1 MSLHLVFVTSLVAQ
15 ANPATGYE
23 LANSALL
30 EGLQRAGV
38 RTTVVGC
45 AWPGQA
51 VAPGANTSLG
61 EVEVRTEKAGAG
73 LKLKWLL
80 MSLATRLP
88 MSSAKLRVIP
98 EATVRHAVAAA
109 GDFDGYV
116 LNGVA
121 LAGAFADVF
130 TGKPSIFVAH
140 NVEHRSSAENARN
153 AGSLIKR
160 ILFARDARLLKTLEN
175 ELRDQAAGVVAFAAE
190 DLTDLGVHP
199 QASVFLPLSIPR
211 STHLPEIT
219 QLTHDLALL
228 GTWTWHPNRI
238 GLEWFLKEVKPRLIE
253 DVRISVAG
261 STPDDLAVAWPD
273 VKFVGRIERATDFV
287 AASAVIP
294 LISRAGTGVQL
305 KTIETF
311 SLGLPS
317 VATTSSVR
325 GIATIPANCTLA
337 DDPADFAAALNEK
350 IRRARAGDRQRLDGR
365 MFADEQRAR
374 MDAGIQEMLRLL
386 SDKRSAL
393 KEDLS

>member
-51 VAPGANTSLG
+51 VAPGANASLG

-98 EATVRHAVAAA
+98 EEIVRQAVAEA

-130 TGKPSIFVAH
+130 TGKPSLFVAH

-253 DVRISVAG
+253 DVRISIAG

>member
-15 ANPATGYE
+15 ANPSTGYE
-23 LANSALL
+23 LANAALL

-51 VAPGANTSLG
+51 VAPGAEAALG

-88 MSSAKLRVIP
+88 MSSAKLRVIRK
-98 EATVRHAVAAA
+98 EAVRNAIASA
-109 GDFDGYV
+109 GPFDGYV

-121 LAGAFADVF
+121 LAGAFPDLF
-130 TGKPSIFVAH
+130 IGKPSIFVAH
-140 NVEHRSSAENARN
+140 NVEHRSSSENARN

-160 ILFARDARLLKTLEN
+160 ILFARDARLLKTLEHR
-175 ELRDQAAGVVAFAAE
+175 LRDQSTGVVTFAAE
-190 DLTDLGVHP
+190 DALDLGVP
-199 QASVFLPLSIPR
+199 ANRSVFLPLSIAR
-211 STHLPEIT
+211 STQLPET
-219 QLTHDLALL
+219 RELTHDLALL

-238 GLEWFLKEVKPRLIE
+238 GLEWFLNEVKPKLLD

-261 STPDDLAVAWPD
+261 STPADLASAWPD
-273 VKFVGRIERATDFV
+273 VDFVGKVDRATDFV

-325 GIATIPANCTLA
+325 GIAAIPGNCTIA
-337 DDPADFAAALNEK
+337 DDPEGFAAALNDK
-350 IRRARAGDRQRLDGR
+350 IRRARAGDLQRLDGR
-365 MFADEQRAR
+365 VFAQAQAEL
-374 MDAGIQEMLRLL
+374 MDAGIRQMLDMLTGPTSGAKEAL
-386 SDKRSAL
+386 S
-393 KEDLS
+393 

>member
-1 MSLHLVFVTSLVAQ
+1 MSLHLLFVTSLVAQ
-15 ANPATGYE
+15 ANPSTGYE
-23 LANSALL
+23 LANGALL
-30 EGLQRAGV
+30 EGLERAGV

-51 VAPGANTSLG
+51 VAPGAHASLG
-61 EVEVRTEKAGAG
+61 EVEVRTEKAGSG

-80 MSLATRLP
+80 MSLASRLP

-98 EATVRHAVAAA
+98 EEAVRKAIASA
-109 GDFDGYV
+109 GDFDGYI

-121 LAGAFADVF
+121 LAGAFPHVF

-160 ILFARDARLLKTLEN
+160 ILFARDARLLKSLEDR
-175 ELRDQAAGVVAFAAE
+175 LREQSAGVVAFAAE
-190 DLTDLGVHP
+190 DLAELGGRP
-199 QASVFLPLSIPR
+199 EASVFLPLSIAR
-211 STHLPEIT
+211 STHLPVT
-219 QLTHDLALL
+219 TKLTHDLALL

-238 GLEWFLKEVKPRLIE
+238 GLEWFLKEVKPMLLD

-273 VKFVGRIERATDFV
+273 VKFVGRIDRAADFV

-325 GIATIPANCTLA
+325 GIATIPANCAIA
-337 DDPADFAAALNEK
+337 DDPADFAAALNDK
-350 IRRARAGDRQRLDGR
+350 IRRARGGDLQRLDGT
-365 MFADEQRAR
+365 MFADQQRIR
-374 MDAGIQEMLRLL
+374 MDAGIGAMLSLL
-386 SDKRSAL
+386 TGKKSAQ
-393 KEDLS
+393 KETLS

>member
-15 ANPATGYE
+15 ANPSTGYE
-23 LANSALL
+23 LANAALL

-38 RTTVVGC
+38 RTTVIGC

-51 VAPGANTSLG
+51 VAPGAHASLG

-88 MSSAKLRVIP
+88 MSSAKLRVIRK
-98 EATVRHAVAAA
+98 EAVRNAIASA
-109 GDFDGYV
+109 GQFDGYV

-121 LAGAFADVF
+121 LAGAFPDLF
-130 TGKPSIFVAH
+130 IGKPSIFVAH

-160 ILFARDARLLKTLEN
+160 ILFARDARLLKTLEHR
-175 ELRDQAAGVVAFAAE
+175 LRDQSTGVVTFAAE
-190 DLTDLGVHP
+190 DAADLGVP
-199 QASVFLPLSIPR
+199 PDRSVFLPLSVST
-211 STHLPEIT
+211 STHLPQTTEL
-219 QLTHDLALL
+219 QHDLALL

-238 GLEWFLKEVKPRLIE
+238 GLEWFLNEVKPKLLA

-261 STPDDLAVAWPD
+261 STPPDLAAAWPG
-273 VKFVGRIERATDFV
+273 VKFVGRVDRATDFV

-305 KTIETF
+305 KTVETF

-325 GIATIPANCTLA
+325 GIAAIPGNCAIA
-337 DDPADFAAALNEK
+337 DDPESFASALNEK
-350 IRRARAGDRQRLDGR
+350 IRRARAGDLQRLDGR
-365 MFADEQRAR
+365 IFAEEQRNR
-374 MDAGIQEMLRLL
+374 MDAGIKDMLDLL
-386 SDKRSAL
+386 SGQTTAH
-393 KEDLS
+393 KETLS

>member
-23 LANSALL
+23 LANSAML

-38 RTTVVGC
+38 RTTVLGC

-51 VAPGANTSLG
+51 VASGAHASLG

-98 EATVRHAVAAA
+98 EATVRQAITQA

-140 NVEHRSSAENARN
+140 NVEHRSSAENAQN

-190 DLTDLGVHP
+190 DLADLGVHP
-199 QASVFLPLSIPR
+199 TASVFLPLSIPR
-211 STHLPEIT
+211 STYLPET
-219 QLTHDLALL
+219 TRLTHDLALL

-261 STPDDLAVAWPD
+261 STPDDLAAAWPD
-273 VKFVGRIERATDFV
+273 VKFVGRIESATDFV

-317 VATTSSVR
+317 VATSSSVR

-337 DDPADFAAALNEK
+337 DDPAEFAAALNEK
-350 IRRARAGDRQRLDGR
+350 IRRARAGDSQRLDGR

>member
-15 ANPATGYE
+15 ANPSTGYE
-23 LANSALL
+23 LANAALL

-51 VAPGANTSLG
+51 VAPGAEAALG

-88 MSSAKLRVIP
+88 MSSAKLRVIRK
-98 EATVRHAVAAA
+98 EAVRNAIASA
-109 GDFDGYV
+109 GPFDGYV

-121 LAGAFADVF
+121 LAGAFPDLF
-130 TGKPSIFVAH
+130 IGKPSIFVAH

-160 ILFARDARLLKTLEN
+160 ILFARDARLLETLEHR
-175 ELRDQAAGVVAFAAE
+175 LRDQSTGVVTFAAE
-190 DLTDLGVHP
+190 DAVDLRVP
-199 QASVFLPLSIPR
+199 PNRSVFLPLSIAR
-211 STHLPEIT
+211 STQLPET
-219 QLTHDLALL
+219 KELTHDLALL
-228 GTWTWHPNRI
+228 GTWTWHPNWI
-238 GLEWFLKEVKPRLIE
+238 GLEWFLNEVKPKLLD

-261 STPDDLAVAWPD
+261 STPADLAAAWPD
-273 VKFVGRIERATDFV
+273 VNFVGKVDRATDFV

-325 GIATIPANCTLA
+325 GIVAIPDNCTIA
-337 DDPADFAAALNEK
+337 DDPESFAAALNDK
-350 IRRARAGDRQRLDGR
+350 IRRARAGDLQRLDGR
-365 MFADEQRAR
+365 VFAQAQAEL
-374 MDAGIQEMLRLL
+374 MDAGIGRMLDMLAGATSGAKEAL
-386 SDKRSAL
+386 S
-393 KEDLS
+393 